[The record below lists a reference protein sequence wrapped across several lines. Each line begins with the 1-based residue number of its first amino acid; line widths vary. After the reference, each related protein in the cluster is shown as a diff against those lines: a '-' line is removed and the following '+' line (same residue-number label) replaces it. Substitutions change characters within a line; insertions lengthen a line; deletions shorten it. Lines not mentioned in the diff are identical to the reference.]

1 VPTGGLQEPNFGVGI
16 VRARPRQVK
25 GAVNGQSSPIGV
37 RAVILLFAPPVKNVR
52 SVGRGLTAA
61 LNVRVGHPN
70 LVLAKE
76 RIKLESAHRGA
87 STARTV
93 RILGV
98 QTAASG
104 VRNSRIALALAV
116 VRNAQPSP
124 PTLGKT
130 IAVRVQ
136 TNFRIV
142 QAKIVVLKM
151 DAMIAGPASLICA
164 AMQARGDRET
174 SPIKRAA
181 GKGQEG
187 HRNSAIARVKIH
199 KENPARSAAREPAAA
214 AKGARHHP
222 DLLREVAVPGIN
234 VRRIEAEPVVIR
246 PSRTAEAGADVLDKL
261 SSSQSSS

>member
-1 VPTGGLQEPNFGVGI
+1 M
-16 VRARPRQVK
+16 
-25 GAVNGQSSPIGV
+25 
-37 RAVILLFAPPVKNVR
+37 LLFAPRVKNVR

-76 RIKLESAHRGA
+76 RIKLESAHRDA
-87 STARTV
+87 STARAV

-116 VRNAQPSP
+116 VSNAQPSP

-136 TNFRIV
+136 TNFRLV
-142 QAKIVVLKM
+142 QAKIVVPKMDAM